1 MHRDLLFRFTQ
12 KRKGRRRLSLPKDPI
27 RTSREWRPCAVST
40 PKTTKNRKGLKGK
53 ERLPKQSSLNPS
65 TSYFLGCLSVK
76 RTNRWQISSKL
87 SHNPL
92 SKTCLIFSEAHLS
105 SSKVRRSSSKRSLP
119 HLSLSRRPNST
130 MLSNRVLCLSKEWTH
145 LLAPRQTI
153 STLDL
158 KGRILLGLRPK
169 NLFSCSNW
177 FSQHKARLQFRAKA
191 PPIHSRPS

>member
-1 MHRDLLFRFTQ
+1 ML
-12 KRKGRRRLSLPKDPI
+12 KDPT

-53 ERLPKQSSLNPS
+53 ERLPKKSSLNPS

-87 SHNPL
+87 SHSPL
-92 SKTCLIFSEAHLS
+92 SRTCLIFLEARLS
-105 SSKVRRSSSKRSLP
+105 SSKVRKYSSKRSLP
-119 HLSLSRRPNST
+119 LLSLSRRPSST
-130 MLSNRVLCLSKEWTH
+130 MLSNRVPCLSNEWTH
-145 LLAPRQTI
+145 LLAQRRTI

-158 KGRILLGLRPK
+158 KERILLGLRPK

-177 FSQHKARLQFRAKA
+177 FSQHKARLHFRTKA